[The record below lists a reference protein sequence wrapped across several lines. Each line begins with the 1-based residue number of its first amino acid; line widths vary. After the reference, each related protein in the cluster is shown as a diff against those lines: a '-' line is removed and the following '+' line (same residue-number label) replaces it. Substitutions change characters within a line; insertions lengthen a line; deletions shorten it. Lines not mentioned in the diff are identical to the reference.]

1 MKKLLVVWKSN
12 QDTDIHN
19 FVIPYCY
26 NAKTKAW
33 FSDVELLIWGASQ
46 ERLLEDKIIQQRVA
60 NLVKNEI
67 KVYACKMCA
76 DNVGVTEILIS
87 LGVNVMYT
95 GVYLSEKLQDPDV
108 EVLTI

>member
-26 NAKTKAW
+26 NAKTNVW

-46 ERLLEDKIIQQRVA
+46 ERILEDKIIQQRVA
-60 NLVKNEI
+60 NIVKNEI

-76 DNVGVTEILIS
+76 DHVGATDELVR

-95 GVYLSEKLQDPDV
+95 GVYLSEKLQDPNF